1 MNSLNRYNQIPNGEL
16 GIAESAHQFRCAFG
30 VSKDLYVDIIDV
42 LEFRVR
48 EFIPLFKLI
57 VRRDIELDVTAETT
71 IDPPRIYV
79 RETVYD
85 AACDGDVSCRHILAH
100 ELGHLLLHSQFSGS
114 MQRDPLGYT
123 EQFARMNLNENSE
136 AQADVFARNF
146 LVPPYIAFNK
156 RADTAELARLTG
168 TPKNIA
174 SSAATI
180 SKRPEMLKI
189 RSFRTDV
196 EKDPSLA
203 MENSV
208 LKQAGLQK
216 EH

>member
-1 MNSLNRYNQIPNGEL
+1 MSSLNRYNQISKGEL

-30 VSKDLYVDIIDV
+30 ISKDLYVDIIDV

-48 EFIPLFKLI
+48 EFIPSFKLV

-85 AACDGDVSCRHILAH
+85 SACDGDVSCRHILAH
-100 ELGHLLLHSQFSGS
+100 ELGHLLMHSKIAGS
-114 MQRDPLGYT
+114 MQKDPLGYA
-123 EQFARMNLNENSE
+123 EQFVRMNLNENSE

-146 LVPPYIAFNK
+146 LVPPYVAFSK
-156 RADTAELARLTG
+156 RADTTELARLTG
-168 TPKNIA
+168 TSKNIA
-174 SSAATI
+174 SSAVTI

-189 RSFRTDV
+189 RSFCTD
-196 EKDPSLA
+196 
-203 MENSV
+203 
-208 LKQAGLQK
+208 
-216 EH
+216 